1 MQDNQFSQKNQHDE
15 EKIQRLYRITKLR
28 EENRNRSL
36 QEAADNARRGREA
49 LLVSNDPYQLRY
61 AAPPAQDLV
70 IEPDGGTGTGNPAST
85 GPKSYSR
92 FNQNQT
98 MQEEL
103 AQITKTQEEKQLFP
117 ASDIHFNKHIRKIE
131 NR

>member
-15 EKIQRLYRITKLR
+15 EKIQRLYRITRLR

-36 QEAADNARRGREA
+36 QEAADNLRRSNQA
-49 LLVSNDPYQLRY
+49 LHVSNDPYQLRY

-70 IEPDGGTGTGNPAST
+70 IEPDGGTGTG
-85 GPKSYSR
+85 PKPYSR
-92 FNQNQT
+92 FGQNQAER
-98 MQEEL
+98 EEL
-103 AQITKTQEEKQLFP
+103 AQIANKQQEKQLFP